1 MKEKAIDKSLYEPSW
16 AKVIELEYGRKSQ
29 MHFGHPS
36 FIKEPQ
42 EPWYQMNPWWWDVFG
57 K

>member
-1 MKEKAIDKSLYEPSW
+1 MKEKTIDKSLYEPSW

-36 FIKEPQ
+36 LIKEPQ
-42 EPWYQMNPWWWDVFG
+42 ELWY
-57 K
+57 